1 MLDIKND
8 FESILVEY
16 IRSSEELADA
26 ADLCGDDPIKQDMIA
41 FIEPQFIEMCARSE
55 GVRAMVENSF
65 LETRDFILEEM
76 MEITKINLDIVRQI
90 KNKIG
95 DLEANDEFN

>member
-16 IRSSEELADA
+16 LRSSEELADA
-26 ADLCGDDPIKQDMIA
+26 AALCRDDPIKQDMIA
-41 FIEPQFIEMCARSE
+41 FIEPQFNEMCARSE

-65 LETRDFILEEM
+65 LKTREFILEEM
-76 MEITKINLDIVRQI
+76 MEITKINREIVRQI

-95 DLEANDEFN
+95 DLETNDKFN